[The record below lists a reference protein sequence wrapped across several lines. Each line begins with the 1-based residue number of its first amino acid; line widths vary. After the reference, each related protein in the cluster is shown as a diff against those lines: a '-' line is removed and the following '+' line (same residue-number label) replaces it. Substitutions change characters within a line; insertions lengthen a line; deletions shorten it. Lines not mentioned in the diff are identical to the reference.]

1 MLYKKTFSV
10 CGENHTE
17 CLKVMCERNGEFLML
32 KDGGA
37 HTDQQAYRDKAR
49 RTNHRRILLGVDRG
63 ALYIKVY

>member
-37 HTDQQAYRDKAR
+37 HADQ
-49 RTNHRRILLGVDRG
+49 
-63 ALYIKVY
+63 